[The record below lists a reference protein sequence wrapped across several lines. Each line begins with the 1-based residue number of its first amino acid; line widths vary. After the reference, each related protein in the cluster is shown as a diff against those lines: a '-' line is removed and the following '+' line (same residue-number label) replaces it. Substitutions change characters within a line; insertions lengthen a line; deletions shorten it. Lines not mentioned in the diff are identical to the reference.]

1 MRNKMKR
8 KERGRP
14 LIALVITIIVLLI
27 LAGVAISML
36 SGENGILRKAAEA
49 KTKTEQAQKEEDT
62 TLTDMEIDSH
72 FITKNYKY
80 KCKYGFITGFAM
92 DGGSVK
98 DKISDL
104 EGKLPDGYKVTSKYN
119 ASTRKDE
126 EITDKNEIITTG
138 MAITK
143 NGKEVARTVVFGDVN
158 CNGELVA
165 DDAIDLMTYMH
176 NSYTS
181 SYEIEPYQ
189 KVAGNVEKDGD
200 LNEIDAKLILRYVS
214 GYRDIFKQDQY
225 ATSLKET
232 KRNRKKMQELIG
244 NMPGNS
250 QYTFEYNEE
259 DDTYKL
265 KGVAKGT
272 TVGELKSALPD
283 GYEIK
288 ISKGGRTPE
297 SGDENEVTS
306 SHKVYVNFKYTK
318 TFMEFD
324 DETGEEYPD
333 EIDCST
339 GSIPVASIEVK

>member
-143 NGKEVARTVVFGDVN
+143 NGKEVARTVVFGDIN
-158 CNGELVA
+158 CNG
-165 DDAIDLMTYMH
+165 DIAIDDQGELSNYIT
-176 NSYTS
+176 NKLSYDLKS
-181 SYEIEPYQ
+181 YQ
-189 KVAGNVEKDGD
+189 KVAGNVYKDGE
-200 LNEIDAKLILRYVS
+200 LNEIDCSVIAAETT
-214 GYRDIFKQDQY
+214 RDIISQNQY
-225 ATSLKET
+225 ATSIKET
-232 KRNRKKMQELIG
+232 KRNRKKMQEFIG
-244 NMPGNS
+244 KVKEGSP
-250 QYTFEYNEE
+250 YTFEYNEE
-259 DDTYKL
+259 TDTYTL
-265 KGVAKGT
+265 KGVKEGT
-272 TVGELKSALPD
+272 TAG
-283 GYEIK
+283 EIK
-288 ISKGGRTPE
+288 
-297 SGDENEVTS
+297 
-306 SHKVYVNFKYTK
+306 
-318 TFMEFD
+318 
-324 DETGEEYPD
+324 
-333 EIDCST
+333 
-339 GSIPVASIEVK
+339 